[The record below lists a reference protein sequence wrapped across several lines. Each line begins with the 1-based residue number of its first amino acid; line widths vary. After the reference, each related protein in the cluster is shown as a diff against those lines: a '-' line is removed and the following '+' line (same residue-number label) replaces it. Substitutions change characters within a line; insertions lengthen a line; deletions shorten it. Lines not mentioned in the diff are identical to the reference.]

1 VSSRSQTR
9 LSRAHTVQPAKP
21 SRFVPAHRGS
31 GGSRMGTQAT
41 QRLLRDGVMQ
51 TKLTVSQPGD
61 RFEQEADRVAETVM
75 RMPDLASKPT
85 QGATEPPLV
94 QRACAKCEDELQ
106 RKPAPGTEQTEPEFN
121 HPGSGGH
128 VLPDSERRFFEP
140 RFGQDLSQVRIHTN
154 AQAAEAARS
163 VNAFAYTLGPD
174 VVFAE
179 GQYRPGT
186 DSGRRLLAHE
196 LAHTIQQ
203 GSATEPVIQRT
214 IGDGHDLT
222 APRFAGD
229 AVLEAVYDNER
240 LLRSG
245 DTGPAVRK
253 LQRALLD
260 VGFELPRFGV
270 DGIFGPETKAAMEAF
285 QHASGLTGTNIDG
298 IVGPTTMGW
307 LDQRFSA
314 GPTPAGTSPDATTG
328 CPVIKTVNV
337 DLVSLDGSTRNP
349 VQELDRASTIFN
361 QCCVHFNFVGGGS
374 EDATRTQALLGGDNI
389 LNKTTACGSPTVE
402 ETSLFS
408 GASADFGLSS
418 RIRAFY
424 VHSTT
429 PSVPA
434 YSFPPFCATGA
445 ASALTNMVVVTNTAS
460 VRGLAHE
467 FGHILLN
474 NGNHPND
481 PLNLMSA
488 PGNPPGEQLNA
499 TDCATIFANA

>member
-1 VSSRSQTR
+1 MVSQ
-9 LSRAHTVQPAKP
+9 AHAVQPAKP
-21 SRFVPAHRGS
+21 SRSAPAHRS
-31 GGSRMGTQAT
+31 ASNPKMGNQAA
-41 QRLLRDGVMQ
+41 QRLLREGVIQ
-51 TKLTVSQPGD
+51 AKLTVNQPGD

-75 RMPDLASKPT
+75 RMPDLASKPM
-85 QGATEPPLV
+85 QGATRPLLV

-106 RKPAPGTEQTEPEFN
+106 RKLASGTEQTGPEFN
-121 HPGSGGH
+121 HPGSGGRA
-128 VLPDSERRFFEP
+128 LPDSERRFFEP
-140 RFGQDLSQVRIHTN
+140 RFGQDFSRVRIHTG
-154 AQAAEAARS
+154 AQAGKAARS
-163 VNAFAYTLGPD
+163 VNALAYTLGPD
-174 VVFAE
+174 VVFGE
-179 GQYRPGT
+179 GQYWPGT

-203 GSATEPVIQRT
+203 SSATEPVVQRT

-245 DTGPAVRK
+245 NTGPAVRK
-253 LQRALLD
+253 LQQALLD
-260 VGFELPRFGV
+260 AGFELPRFGV
-270 DGIFGPETKAAMEAF
+270 DGDFGSETKAAVEAF
-285 QHASGLTGTNIDG
+285 QRASGLTGTNIDG

-314 GPTPAGTSPDATTG
+314 GPTPAGTSPGATTG
-328 CPVIKTVNV
+328 CPVITTVNV
-337 DLVSLDGSTRNP
+337 DVVSLDGSTRNP
-349 VQELDRASTIFN
+349 VQELDRATTIFN

-374 EDATRTQALLGGDNI
+374 EGAARTQALLGGDNI
-389 LNKTTACGSPTVE
+389 LHKTTACGSPTAE

-418 RIRAFY
+418 RIRALY
-424 VHSTT
+424 VDSTT

-445 ASALTNMVVVTNTAS
+445 ASALTDMAIVTNTAS

-481 PLNLMSA
+481 LLNLMSA
-488 PGNPPGEQLNA
+488 PGSPPGEQLTP
-499 TDCATIFANA
+499 TDCTTIFANA